1 MSSDAPSVGSRQG
14 RIASAGRVSW
24 ILGGAEVGGVLAQ
37 AAVMVMK
44 AAHPIGRQGL
54 VGIIGLS
61 RLLNGGGGRAGERG
75 LFLMNMGQGLG
86 DLTLHVPF
94 GGRRAGCGPG
104 FLGAVTG
111 GRQTPA
117 LEVKRGPAQA
127 HPSREEQDGKDGQRH
142 PGQVKHP
149 PPAHAG

>member
-1 MSSDAPSVGSRQG
+1 MSADGARVGSRQG
-14 RIASAGRVSW
+14 RFASAGRVSW
-24 ILGGAEVGGVLAQ
+24 TRGGAEIGGVLAQ

-61 RLLNGGGGRAGERG
+61 RLLNGGGGRAGERSLCLVG
-75 LFLMNMGQGLG
+75 PGERLG
-86 DLTLHVPF
+86 DLALPVPF
-94 GGRRAGCGPG
+94 GGRRAVFGPG
-104 FLGAVTG
+104 LLGAVAG
-111 GRQTPA
+111 GLQMPA
-117 LEVKRGPAQA
+117 LEVKRIPAQA
-127 HPSREEQDGKDGQRH
+127 HPSREEQDGKNGQRH

>member
-1 MSSDAPSVGSRQG
+1 MSADGARVGSRHG
-14 RIASAGRVSW
+14 RVASAGRVTW
-24 ILGGAEVGGVLAQ
+24 TRGGAEVGGVLAQ

-61 RLLNGGGGRAGERG
+61 RLLNGGGGRAGERD
-75 LFLMNMGQGLG
+75 LCLMNMGQGLG
-86 DLTLHVPF
+86 DLALPVPF
-94 GGRRAGCGPG
+94 GGRRAVFGPG
-104 FLGAVTG
+104 LLGAG
-111 GRQTPA
+111 PRLFQAPA
-117 LEVKRGPAQA
+117 LQIERVPAQA
-127 HPSREEQDGKDGQRH
+127 DPSREEQDGEGGQRH

>member
-1 MSSDAPSVGSRQG
+1 MSPESPSVGSRQG

-24 ILGGAEVGGVLAQ
+24 TRGGAEIEGVLAQ

-61 RLLNGGGGRAGERG
+61 RLLNGGGGHAGERSLG
-75 LFLMNMGQGLG
+75 LVGPGEHLG
-86 DLTLHVPF
+86 DLALPVPF
-94 GGRRAGCGPG
+94 GGRRAVFGPG
-104 FLGAVTG
+104 SLGAG
-111 GRQTPA
+111 PRLFQTPA
-117 LEVKRGPAQA
+117 LQIERVPAQA